1 MRKFKRVLI
10 ANRGEIAIR
19 IIRAVQELGMKA
31 ICIYCEEDKLSLFRN
46 KADEAY
52 LIKGTNSPTDAYLNI
67 EAIIELAKAKNI
79 DAIHPGYGFL
89 SENPIFAA
97 ECEKAGIKFIGPNS
111 KVIELLGNKVN
122 AKNAAIE
129 AGVSVLDGVKVDNVE
144 EAKEI
149 SGKIGYPVI
158 IKASAGGGGRG
169 MRVCERE
176 EDLKGQFESAVRE
189 AKKAFNNG
197 EVFIEKYVRSPRH
210 VEAQI
215 LADEYGHIVHLY
227 ERDCSIQRRHQKII
241 EFSPSQSITEETRKA
256 ICEESVNLAKH
267 VGYTNAGTVEFL
279 VDENEKHYFMEVNPR
294 IQVEHTVTELVTNVD
309 LVQAQI
315 LIAQGYKLSDSE
327 INIKSQDDIK
337 MSGAAI
343 ECRVTTENVLNNFM
357 PDTGKI
363 SVYKTGAG
371 PGVRLDGGNG
381 FAGSEITPYFD
392 SLLVKTTTYARDF
405 DKVRQPHTQE
415 ILTKQEKK

>member
-1 MRKFKRVLI
+1 MKNFKRVLI

-31 ICIYCEEDKLSLFRN
+31 ICIYCEEDKLSLFRS

-89 SENPIFAA
+89 SENPEFAA

-129 AGVSVLDGVKVDNVE
+129 AGVSVLDGIKVDTVE
-144 EAKEI
+144 EAKDI
-149 SGKIGYPVI
+149 SAKIGYPVI

-197 EVFIEKYVRSPRH
+197 EVFIEKYFRSTRH
-210 VEAQI
+210 V
-215 LADEYGHIVHLY
+215 
-227 ERDCSIQRRHQKII
+227 
-241 EFSPSQSITEETRKA
+241 
-256 ICEESVNLAKH
+256 
-267 VGYTNAGTVEFL
+267 
-279 VDENEKHYFMEVNPR
+279 
-294 IQVEHTVTELVTNVD
+294 
-309 LVQAQI
+309 
-315 LIAQGYKLSDSE
+315 
-327 INIKSQDDIK
+327 
-337 MSGAAI
+337 
-343 ECRVTTENVLNNFM
+343 
-357 PDTGKI
+357 
-363 SVYKTGAG
+363 
-371 PGVRLDGGNG
+371 
-381 FAGSEITPYFD
+381 
-392 SLLVKTTTYARDF
+392 
-405 DKVRQPHTQE
+405 
-415 ILTKQEKK
+415 